1 MRMYNLLQYGDN
13 NSMTSG
19 SLWIY
24 SRDGMNGDANENN
37 ADSYRIDNSK
47 TATSIKWNTPADVK

>member
-1 MRMYNLLQYGDN
+1 
-13 NSMTSG
+13 MTSG
-19 SLWIY
+19 GLWIY

-47 TATSIKWNTPADVK
+47 TTTSIKWNTPADVK